1 MYYSDEVIEE
11 VRNRTNIVDVI
22 GNYVHLKK
30 KGNSY
35 FGLCP
40 FHGEKTASFSVSDEK
55 QMFYCFGC
63 GKGGSVFTFLMEYEN
78 FTFPEVVEYL
88 AEQVGIELPKE
99 EQTSE
104 QKAMADYRATLREMN
119 KDAANYFFKLLHHEH
134 GKRGYEYFKSRQIT
148 DDTILKFGLGF
159 ADIYRDDLYQ
169 FLKKKGYQDEV
180 LKDSGLVEID
190 SQGAHDKFWNRVMF
204 PIVDMNGKV
213 IGFGGRVMGDGEP
226 KYLNSRET
234 LLFEKKKN
242 LYGLHF
248 ARRSKRDGFLL
259 CEGYMDVISLHQAG
273 FDNAVASLGTAY
285 TIDQAR
291 LLKRYRN
298 RVFLAYDSDA
308 AGQKAAL
315 RAIEICRSAD
325 LSARVISME
334 PYKDPD
340 EFIKNLGAEEYEKRI
355 ANSISSVM
363 YEIQVL
369 AGYYHLNDPEDKTSF
384 GREAAKRLAY
394 IKDKLERENYVTA
407 VSEQYHFQERSLLQQ
422 VNQIGEQTFEEQR
435 FKDLEEESKKSHQR
449 IVKEE
454 KEAPILQEKLLL
466 TWVANYPVL
475 WEKIRE
481 HITVQEF
488 SEGLTRQIAEQFEKQ
503 YQQTNMV
510 NPAEVIDSYPDL
522 SLHSKIS
529 AILNEEVQYEGS
541 EQEDEEMRRQFAQ
554 NAITETVR
562 RFKQESIDRQMKELT
577 QQSIP
582 KKEQSQ
588 RFMELMK
595 ETQALENLYITLDNG

>member
-88 AEQVGIELPKE
+88 AEQVGMELPKE

-159 ADIYRDDLYQ
+159 ADIYRDDLYR

-369 AGYYHLNDPEDKTSF
+369 AGHYHLNDPEDKTSF

>member
-88 AEQVGIELPKE
+88 AEQVGMELPKE

-159 ADIYRDDLYQ
+159 ADIYRDDLYR
-169 FLKKKGYQDEV
+169 FLKQKGYQDEV

-369 AGYYHLNDPEDKTSF
+369 AGQFHLNDPEDKTNF
-384 GREAAKRLAY
+384 GREAAKRLSY
-394 IKDKLERENYVTA
+394 IKDKLERENYVSA

-541 EQEDEEMRRQFAQ
+541 EQEDEVMRRQFAQ

>member
-88 AEQVGIELPKE
+88 AEQVGMELPKE

-213 IGFGGRVMGDGEP
+213 IGFGGRVMGGGEP

-369 AGYYHLNDPEDKTSF
+369 AGHYHLNDPEDKTSF

-435 FKDLEEESKKSHQR
+435 FKDLEEESKKSHQK
-449 IVKEE
+449 IIKEE

>member
-78 FTFPEVVEYL
+78 YTFPEVVEHL
-88 AEQVGIELPKE
+88 AEQAGMELPKE

-104 QKAMADYRATLREMN
+104 QQAMADYRATLREMN

-148 DDTILKFGLGF
+148 DETILKFGLGF
-159 ADIYRDDLYQ
+159 ADIYRDDLYR
-169 FLKKKGYQDEV
+169 FLKQKGYQDEV
-180 LKDSGLVEID
+180 LKDSGLVEVD

-315 RAIEICRSAD
+315 RAIEICRNAD

-369 AGYYHLNDPEDKTSF
+369 AGQFHLNDPEDKTNF
-384 GREAAKRLAY
+384 GREAAKRLSY

-407 VSEQYHFQERSLLQQ
+407 VAEQYHFQERSLLQQ
-422 VNQIGEQTFEEQR
+422 VNEIGEQTFEEQR
-435 FKDLEEESKKSHQR
+435 FKDLEDESKKKHQR

-466 TWVANYPVL
+466 TWVANYPAL

-503 YQQTNMV
+503 YQQTNTV
-510 NPAEVIDSYPDL
+510 NPAEVIDSFPDL

-541 EQEDEEMRRQFAQ
+541 EQEDEAMRRQFAQ

-562 RFKQESIDRQMKELT
+562 RFKQESIDRQMKEVA

>member
-88 AEQVGIELPKE
+88 AEQVGMELPKE

-159 ADIYRDDLYQ
+159 ADIYRDDLYR
-169 FLKKKGYQDEV
+169 FLKQKGYQDEV

-369 AGYYHLNDPEDKTSF
+369 AGQFHLNDPEDKTNF
-384 GREAAKRLAY
+384 GREAAKRLSY

-475 WEKIRE
+475 WGKIRE

-510 NPAEVIDSYPDL
+510 NPTEVIDSYPDL

-541 EQEDEEMRRQFAQ
+541 EQEDEVMRRQFAQ

>member
-88 AEQVGIELPKE
+88 AEQVGMELPKE

-369 AGYYHLNDPEDKTSF
+369 AGQFHLNDPEDKTNF
-384 GREAAKRLAY
+384 GREAAKRLSY

-541 EQEDEEMRRQFAQ
+541 EQEDEVMRRQFAQ

-562 RFKQESIDRQMKELT
+562 RFKKESIDRQMKELT

>member
-11 VRNRTNIVDVI
+11 VRNRTNSVDVI

-88 AEQVGIELPKE
+88 AEQVGMELPKE

-159 ADIYRDDLYQ
+159 ADIYRDDLYR
-169 FLKKKGYQDEV
+169 FLKQKGYQDEV

-369 AGYYHLNDPEDKTSF
+369 AGQFHLNDPEDKTNF
-384 GREAAKRLAY
+384 GREAAKRLSY
-394 IKDKLERENYVTA
+394 IKDKLERENYVSA

-541 EQEDEEMRRQFAQ
+541 EQEDEVMRRQFAQ

>member
-35 FGLCP
+35 FGVCP

>member
-1 MYYSDEVIEE
+1 
-11 VRNRTNIVDVI
+11 
-22 GNYVHLKK
+22 
-30 KGNSY
+30 
-35 FGLCP
+35 
-40 FHGEKTASFSVSDEK
+40 
-55 QMFYCFGC
+55 
-63 GKGGSVFTFLMEYEN
+63 MEYEN
-78 FTFPEVVEYL
+78 YTFPEVVEHL
-88 AEQVGIELPKE
+88 AEQAGMELPKE

-104 QKAMADYRATLREMN
+104 QQAMADYRATLREMN

-148 DDTILKFGLGF
+148 DETILKFGLGF
-159 ADIYRDDLYQ
+159 ADIYRDDLYR
-169 FLKKKGYQDEV
+169 FLKQKGYQDEV
-180 LKDSGLVEID
+180 LKDSGLVEVD

-315 RAIEICRSAD
+315 RAIEICRNAD

-369 AGYYHLNDPEDKTSF
+369 AGQFHLNDPEDKTNF
-384 GREAAKRLAY
+384 GREAAKRLSY

-407 VSEQYHFQERSLLQQ
+407 VAEQYHFQERSLLQQ

-449 IVKEE
+449 IVKDE

-503 YQQTNMV
+503 FQQTNTV
-510 NPAEVIDSYPDL
+510 NPAEVIDSFPDL

-562 RFKQESIDRQMKELT
+562 RFKQESIDRQMKEVA

>member
-88 AEQVGIELPKE
+88 AEQVGMELPKE

-159 ADIYRDDLYQ
+159 ADIYRDDLYR
-169 FLKKKGYQDEV
+169 FLKQKGYQDEV

-369 AGYYHLNDPEDKTSF
+369 AGHYHLNDPEDKTNF
-384 GREAAKRLAY
+384 GREAAKRLSY
-394 IKDKLERENYVTA
+394 IKDKLERENYVSA

-541 EQEDEEMRRQFAQ
+541 EQEDEVMRRQFAQ

-562 RFKQESIDRQMKELT
+562 RFKKESIDRQMKELT

>member
-88 AEQVGIELPKE
+88 AEQVGMELPKE

-159 ADIYRDDLYQ
+159 ADIYRDDLYR

-213 IGFGGRVMGDGEP
+213 TGFGGRVMGDGEP

-369 AGYYHLNDPEDKTSF
+369 AGHYHLNDPEDKTSF

-435 FKDLEEESKKSHQR
+435 FKDLEEESKKSHQK
-449 IVKEE
+449 IIKEE

>member
-88 AEQVGIELPKE
+88 AEQVGMELPKE

-159 ADIYRDDLYQ
+159 ADIYRDDLYR
-169 FLKKKGYQDEV
+169 FLKQKGYQDEV

-369 AGYYHLNDPEDKTSF
+369 AGQFHLNDPEDKTNF
-384 GREAAKRLAY
+384 GREAAKRLSY
-394 IKDKLERENYVTA
+394 IKDKLERENYVSA

-541 EQEDEEMRRQFAQ
+541 EQEDEVMRRQFAQ

-562 RFKQESIDRQMKELT
+562 RFKKESIDRQMKELT

>member
-78 FTFPEVVEYL
+78 YTFPEVVEHL
-88 AEQVGIELPKE
+88 AEQAGMELPKE

-104 QKAMADYRATLREMN
+104 QQAMADYRATLREMN

-148 DDTILKFGLGF
+148 DETILKFGLGF
-159 ADIYRDDLYQ
+159 ADIYRDDLYR
-169 FLKKKGYQDEV
+169 FLKQKGYQDDV
-180 LKDSGLVEID
+180 LKDSGLVEVD

-315 RAIEICRSAD
+315 RAIEICRNAD

-334 PYKDPD
+334 TYKDPD

-369 AGYYHLNDPEDKTSF
+369 AGQFHLNDPEDKTNF
-384 GREAAKRLAY
+384 GREAAKRLSY

-407 VSEQYHFQERSLLQQ
+407 VAEQYHFQERSLLQQ

-503 YQQTNMV
+503 FQQTNTV
-510 NPAEVIDSYPDL
+510 NPAEVIDSFPDL

-562 RFKQESIDRQMKELT
+562 RFKQESIDRQMKEVA

>member
-78 FTFPEVVEYL
+78 YTFPEVVEHL
-88 AEQVGIELPKE
+88 AEQAGMELPKE

-104 QKAMADYRATLREMN
+104 QQAMADYRATLREMN

-148 DDTILKFGLGF
+148 DETILKFGLGF
-159 ADIYRDDLYQ
+159 ADIYRDDLYR
-169 FLKKKGYQDEV
+169 FLKQKGYQDEV
-180 LKDSGLVEID
+180 LKDSGLVEVD

-315 RAIEICRSAD
+315 RAIEICRNAD

-369 AGYYHLNDPEDKTSF
+369 AGQFHLNDPEDKTNF
-384 GREAAKRLAY
+384 GREAAKRLSY

-407 VSEQYHFQERSLLQQ
+407 VAEQYHFQERSLLQQ

-503 YQQTNMV
+503 FQQTNTV
-510 NPAEVIDSYPDL
+510 NPAEVIDSFPDL

-529 AILNEEVQYEGS
+529 AILNEEVKYEGS

-562 RFKQESIDRQMKELT
+562 RFKQESIDRQMKEVA

>member
-88 AEQVGIELPKE
+88 AEQVGMELPKE

-369 AGYYHLNDPEDKTSF
+369 AGQFHLNDPEDKTNF
-384 GREAAKRLAY
+384 GREAAKRLSY